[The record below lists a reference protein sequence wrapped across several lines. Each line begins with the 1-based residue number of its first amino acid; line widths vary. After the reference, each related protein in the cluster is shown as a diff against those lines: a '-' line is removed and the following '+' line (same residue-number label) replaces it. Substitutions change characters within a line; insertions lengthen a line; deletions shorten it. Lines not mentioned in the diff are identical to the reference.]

1 VFLPWQIC
9 KPRHS
14 TCSERPHIRYACDAA
29 QYNDSLIYL
38 YFGVGERQRRLS
50 NVRRTEWFG
59 RRRKPH
65 VRVIALTMTMIMMR
79 ILLLLLGMMQKAMLM
94 TQNVSMATVHATV
107 QLPSGKQ
114 LRTLH
119 V

>member
-1 VFLPWQIC
+1 
-9 KPRHS
+9 
-14 TCSERPHIRYACDAA
+14 
-29 QYNDSLIYL
+29 
-38 YFGVGERQRRLS
+38 
-50 NVRRTEWFG
+50 
-59 RRRKPH
+59 

-79 ILLLLLGMMQKAMLM
+79 ILLLLLLLGMVQKAMLM

-107 QLPSGKQ
+107 QRPSGKQ

>member
-1 VFLPWQIC
+1 
-9 KPRHS
+9 
-14 TCSERPHIRYACDAA
+14 
-29 QYNDSLIYL
+29 
-38 YFGVGERQRRLS
+38 
-50 NVRRTEWFG
+50 
-59 RRRKPH
+59 

-107 QLPSGKQ
+107 QRPSGKQ